1 MTSLVVQFKRVSNLK
16 TGTVLGGQVTVD
28 SLGSNGAVSMSLIE
42 SNSTTYVKGFVSD
55 DGNNMVLRIYEEGTT
70 ERLIGIILA
79 VKQ

>member
-1 MTSLVVQFKRVSNLK
+1 
-16 TGTVLGGQVTVD
+16 
-28 SLGSNGAVSMSLIE
+28 MSLIE